1 MHEDEEKVPYRRLE
15 SAVQKFTKVAIPT
28 DLERLKKHHLNIEK
42 YRRSR
47 SWEQLHKE
55 HINAGRTVQQL
66 RANIQEMEKL
76 FLKVRNDDIPIL
88 TKTLNPIKEL
98 ATAAITDFLEVHS
111 KSAEELKKQLNEEV
125 ASGLYHSYLTEPSYK
140 NEEESNSPNCGP
152 IYSLYPEIP
161 QDGNAAE
168 SWNALEKDLIDLN
181 KLVNKF
187 SHLVHTQQEK
197 IDSIEDHVNT
207 AAVNVEEGTKNLGK
221 AGKYKLSVLPVAG
234 ALIGGVVG
242 GPIGLL
248 AGFKVAG
255 IAAALGGGLLGFT
268 GGKLIQRKKEKNIDK
283 AQSSNATNLE
293 EDNKKTPE
301 DNKKKNS

>member
-125 ASGLYHSYLTEPSYK
+125 ASGLYHSYLTVEPSYK

-187 SHLVHTQQEK
+187 SHLVH
-197 IDSIEDHVNT
+197 
-207 AAVNVEEGTKNLGK
+207 